1 MPYSYSKV
9 CCFVQCPY
17 KYKLRYLDKLQTI
30 QIPTADNAL
39 ILGQALHTGIEHGVE
54 RALQEY
60 QNTFPILDDMQVNEM
75 IKLEH
80 LIPKVKEILPAG
92 ECEVTVANTNLDGI
106 SYIGFIDYV
115 VKTEN
120 GYDLYD
126 FKYSN
131 NIEHYMHSAQLH
143 LYKYYFEI
151 MTGLKVNNLYYVFIP
166 KIKIRQKKS
175 ETVLTFRNRLR
186 EELKKAEIKLVKVEY
201 EFSKVQAFL
210 EQIKQ
215 LEKCS
220 NYTKNKSKLCEY
232 CEYQEYC
239 KKGEETMLLPKNE
252 KRNIE
257 KISKKVIW
265 IYGAPFSGKTTFA
278 AQFPHAINLNTD
290 GNIKCVDTP
299 FVAIKDEVEV
309 DGRMTK
315 RTLAWEKFKE
325 VVAELEKKQNDFK
338 TIIIDVLEHLY
349 EHCRLYIY
357 EQMGITHESDD
368 SFRAWD
374 KVRSEFLNTI
384 KRLITLDY
392 ENVVLISHEDT
403 SKDITKR
410 GADKVTAIKPNIGD
424 KIALQI
430 AGMVDIVA
438 RVVADGEQRTLSFK
452 SNEVIFGGGRLQTT
466 AKEIALDAKE
476 LEKIYEEANKRVAV
490 ASNNIAITT
499 EAEQQN
505 SEETRRVRR

>member
-1 MPYSYSKV
+1 
-9 CCFVQCPY
+9 
-17 KYKLRYLDKLQTI
+17 
-30 QIPTADNAL
+30 
-39 ILGQALHTGIEHGVE
+39 
-54 RALQEY
+54 
-60 QNTFPILDDMQVNEM
+60 M
-75 IKLEH
+75 I
-80 LIPKVKEILPAG
+80 
-92 ECEVTVANTNLDGI
+92 
-106 SYIGFIDYV
+106 
-115 VKTEN
+115 
-120 GYDLYD
+120 
-126 FKYSN
+126 
-131 NIEHYMHSAQLH
+131 
-143 LYKYYFEI
+143 
-151 MTGLKVNNLYYVFIP
+151 
-166 KIKIRQKKS
+166 
-175 ETVLTFRNRLR
+175 
-186 EELKKAEIKLVKVEY
+186 
-201 EFSKVQAFL
+201 
-210 EQIKQ
+210 
-215 LEKCS
+215 
-220 NYTKNKSKLCEY
+220 
-232 CEYQEYC
+232 
-239 KKGEETMLLPKNE
+239 LPKNE

-278 AQFPHAINLNTD
+278 SQFKDAININTD

-325 VVAELEKKQNDFK
+325 VVAELEKEQNDFK
-338 TIIIDVLEHLY
+338 TIIVDVLEHLY

-374 KVRSEFLNTI
+374 KVRSEFLNTL

-438 RVVADGEQRTLSFK
+438 RVVADGESRTLSFK

-466 AKEIALDAKE
+466 AKEIALDVKE
-476 LEKIYEEANKRVAV
+476 LEKVYEEANKNIGSRKKEEKKVEEKEEKKIEQV
-490 ASNNIAITT
+490 SEAS
-499 EAEQQN
+499 
-505 SEETRRVRR
+505 TRRVRR